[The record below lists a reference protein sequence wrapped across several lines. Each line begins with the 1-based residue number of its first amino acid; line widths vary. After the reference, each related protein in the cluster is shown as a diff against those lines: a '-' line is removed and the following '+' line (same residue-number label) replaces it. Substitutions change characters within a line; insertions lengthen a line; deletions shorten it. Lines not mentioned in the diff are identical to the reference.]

1 MVQLSN
7 KVVIK
12 FLDGTIIRGVTN
24 DFVPARENFH
34 IIYRDD
40 DTDKIKEVAVPLMKA
55 VFFVRDFY
63 GKKEGEKHTS
73 APKRLPGNIGKRIKV
88 TFPDGEVISGYTY
101 SFRQDELGFFLFPMD
116 ESDNNQRIFIVTRN
130 VSKIETE
137 SQ

>member
-12 FLDGTIIRGVTN
+12 FLDGTIMRGVTN
-24 DFVPARENFH
+24 DFVPVRENFH

-40 DTDKIKEVAVPLMKA
+40 DTDKIKEVSVPVMKA
-55 VFFVRDFY
+55 IFFVRDFY
-63 GKKEGEKHTS
+63 GKKEGEKHAS
-73 APKRLPGNIGKRIKV
+73 APKRVPGDVGKRIKV

-116 ESDNNQRIFIVTRN
+116 EADNNQRIFVVIRN
-130 VSKIETE
+130 VSKIEAE
-137 SQ
+137 AR